1 MHLVDIYLLAINR
14 YAKNVYEIKTLLAVQ
29 ESNNPLGVNEN
40 LTLAFNWGGNDP
52 LEGRI
57 ATLESYTQNLKVA
70 KQLNWEI
77 SYWSFGRLL
86 ETEVYKNA
94 PYIVEFDKSHPQAIG
109 VKYELSLFKDHY
121 EILSTDEQ
129 SEKSLYDYQN
139 NIHTALKSPVEI
151 DGQFKYY
158 EWLES
163 SNYRFRI
170 IPKSSVAD
178 VKEKQAFYFQA
189 YDHIA
194 KKGTL
199 NLKAYSRQ
207 KGGELL
213 ELSLKGFH
221 REKICDFLNTTVAE
235 LSMNLRKKINCCK
248 HNKFY

>member
-1 MHLVDIYLLAINR
+1 
-14 YAKNVYEIKTLLAVQ
+14 
-29 ESNNPLGVNEN
+29 
-40 LTLAFNWGGNDP
+40 
-52 LEGRI
+52 
-57 ATLESYTQNLKVA
+57 
-70 KQLNWEI
+70 
-77 SYWSFGRLL
+77 L

-129 SEKSLYDYQN
+129 SKKSLYDYQN
-139 NIHTALKSPVEI
+139 NTHTALKSPVEI

-235 LSMNLRKKINCCK
+235 LQKYELEEKNKIAVNTISFIDNQLAELREQIINGPIHSAC
-248 HNKFY
+248 